1 MHLYDALR
9 ALAAADLKAR
19 LEDRK
24 LSPVLA
30 AAPQLEAA
38 VSLPPGAAKAAAA
51 PSLPNFH
58 NPDFDGN
65 QSDTSA
71 PQSGALWLY

>member
-9 ALAAADLKAR
+9 ALAAADLKAS
-19 LEDRK
+19 LENGKFSR
-24 LSPVLA
+24 VLA
-30 AAPQLEAA
+30 AAQQLEAV
-38 VSLPPGAAKAAAA
+38 VSLPPGAAKAATA
-51 PSLPNFH
+51 PSLPNFP
-58 NPDFDGN
+58 NPDIDGT